1 MNIEKI
7 ENRIKEIELFL
18 DNNRDYSKFDS
29 SALFKERGELNFK
42 LNKQNIY
49 IRLTGVDKYYYAYQ
63 CKYFAEYIKN
73 NGFNRYKPNEID
85 DIYFDK
91 HSITIRLK
99 SSGETDIKRFETSK
113 EMLGFVVGFNESV
126 NQLKVKSS

>member
-18 DNNRDYSKFDS
+18 DNNRDYSKFNHT
-29 SALFKERGELNFK
+29 ALFEERNELNFK

-49 IRLTGVDKYYYAYQ
+49 TRLTGVDKYYYANQ
-63 CKYFAEYIKN
+63 CKNFAEYIKK

-85 DIYFDK
+85 DIYFKK
-91 HSITIRLK
+91 HSITIRLE

-113 EMLGFVVGFNESV
+113 EMLGFVVGFNECV
-126 NQLKVKSS
+126 NQLEVKSA

>member
-7 ENRIKEIELFL
+7 KNRIKEINEILSNGDWHL
-18 DNNRDYSKFDS
+18 IDS
-29 SALFKERGELNFK
+29 TSLLKERNEKEFLI
-42 LNKQNIY
+42 NKQNIY
-49 IRLTGVDKYYYAYQ
+49 VSLRGDNKYYNAHQ

-85 DIYFDK
+85 DVYFDK

-99 SSGETDIKRFETSK
+99 SSAETDIKRFETSK
-113 EMLGFVVGFNESV
+113 EMLSFVAGFNLCVDLE
-126 NQLKVKSS
+126 NKS